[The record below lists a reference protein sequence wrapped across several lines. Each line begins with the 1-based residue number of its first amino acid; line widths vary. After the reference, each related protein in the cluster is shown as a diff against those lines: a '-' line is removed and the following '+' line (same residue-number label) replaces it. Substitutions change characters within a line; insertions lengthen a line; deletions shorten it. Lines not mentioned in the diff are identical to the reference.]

1 MSTAAASQSPNPPP
15 EALPWWRYRMVWFV
29 LGLPALVVLSSLVTA
44 GIAWRYADTVVTE
57 PGPEHANAGTGV
69 NAEGRATGALQPAV
83 QARNHAATPQR

>member
-15 EALPWWRYRMVWFV
+15 AALPWWRYRMVWFV

-57 PGPEHANAGTGV
+57 PGPERANAGTGV
-69 NAEGRATGALQPAV
+69 NAEGRAMGALQPAV